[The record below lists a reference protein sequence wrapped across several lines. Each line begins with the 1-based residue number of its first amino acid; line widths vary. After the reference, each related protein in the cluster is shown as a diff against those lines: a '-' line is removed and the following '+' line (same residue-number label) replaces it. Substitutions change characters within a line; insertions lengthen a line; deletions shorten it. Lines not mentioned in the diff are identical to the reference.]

1 MVAVDARVGVK
12 GKVEEFTAEKGEA
25 ELIESVKAALSQ
37 WRYTPLKLDGIPREV
52 KISVEVAFTL
62 R

>member
-1 MVAVDARVGVK
+1 MK